1 MLNTF
6 QPEIVIFLNTLSLS
20 PKKVCVYKKNECISA
35 QLWHIIE
42 RQAKTELD
50 GMYLALLVHMLFVEG
65 LILRVLSTGLLRVNF
80 QRSIIV
86 ALRWRRM
93 RATVY
98 VTFLQEIIKQEAL
111 EEKQKNLLLV
121 DWL

>member
-1 MLNTF
+1 MF
-6 QPEIVIFLNTLSLS
+6 I
-20 PKKVCVYKKNECISA
+20 KNECISA
-35 QLWHIIE
+35 HLWHIIE

-50 GMYLALLVHMLFVEG
+50 GMYLALLVHMYG
-65 LILRVLSTGLLRVNF
+65 LILRVLSTGLLRVGF